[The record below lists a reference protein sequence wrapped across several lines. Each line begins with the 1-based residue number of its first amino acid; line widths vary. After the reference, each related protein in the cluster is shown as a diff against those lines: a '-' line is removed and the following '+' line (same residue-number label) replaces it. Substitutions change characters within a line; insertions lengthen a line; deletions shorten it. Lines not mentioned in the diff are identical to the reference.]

1 MLERLSYDDSRQKD
15 VCKNVKVYQFIAY
28 TYYLELFMDDQHL
41 LLVGVVV
48 YHVTIVA
55 SRHVWLKKF

>member
-15 VCKNVKVYQFIAY
+15 VCINFKVFQFIAY
-28 TYYLELFMDDQHL
+28 TYLELFMDDQHL
-41 LLVGVVV
+41 LVVGVVV